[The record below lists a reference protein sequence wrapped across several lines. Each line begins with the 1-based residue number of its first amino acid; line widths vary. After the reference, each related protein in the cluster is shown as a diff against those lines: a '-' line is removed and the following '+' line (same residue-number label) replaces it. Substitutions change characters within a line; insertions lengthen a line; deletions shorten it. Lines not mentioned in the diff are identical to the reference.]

1 MGWRNV
7 VISSG
12 AKLSL
17 CDNQLLI
24 NGDNDNTIPIED
36 INAVVIENQQ
46 SVITAKLM
54 DKLAQE
60 SVVVYICDEKHIP
73 SGIYIPFNNHSRQAK
88 MVKTQ
93 IEVSKPL
100 IKRCWQ
106 QIVIQ
111 KIINQA
117 KCLNLLGL
125 EGYKEMEKTAK
136 EVVSGDENN
145 REAVAAR
152 MYFKFLFNDFIR
164 GEDDVINAALNYGYS
179 ILRGAI
185 ARTISAY
192 GFIVSLGIHHKS
204 ELNNFNLADDLIEP
218 FRPIVD
224 LWVAQ
229 NMIDK
234 ETFDKED
241 RIKLVSL
248 LGCDCVIN
256 NERHSVN
263 HAIDIMVSSLVSTY
277 NNGDYK
283 KLLLPQILPLRVH
296 EYE

>member
-7 VISSG
+7 IISSS

-17 CDNQLLI
+17 SSNQLVI
-24 NGDNDNTIPIED
+24 NGDSSNTIPIED
-36 INAVVIENQQ
+36 INVIVIENQQ
-46 SVITAKLM
+46 STITAKLM

-60 SVVVYICDEKHIP
+60 EVIVYICDEKHIP
-73 SGIYIPFNNHSRQAK
+73 SGIYLPFNNHSRQAK
-88 MVKTQ
+88 MVRTQ

-106 QIVIQ
+106 QIVMQ
-111 KIINQA
+111 KINNQA
-117 KCLNLLGL
+117 KCLELLGFD
-125 EGYKEMEKTAK
+125 GYEKMKKVAK
-136 EVVSGDENN
+136 EVISGDESN
-145 REAVAAR
+145 REAVAAK

-164 GEDDVINAALNYGYS
+164 GNDDITNAALNYGYS

-185 ARTISAY
+185 ARTIVAY

-229 NMIDK
+229 NMINKEEFDREDK
-234 ETFDKED
+234 
-241 RIKLVSL
+241 IKLVSL
-248 LGCDCVIN
+248 LGCDCIIN
-256 NERHSVN
+256 EEKHSVN
-263 HAIDIMVSSLVSTY
+263 HAIDIMVASLVSTY
-277 NNGDYK
+277 SNGDYK
-283 KLLLPQILPLRVH
+283 KLLLPQIIPIKVH